1 MKSTFQREI
10 RKEGNI
16 EDFYIIEENEILG
29 KGASAVVR
37 KGIKIDTGEAYAIK
51 IINKAS
57 LTQDEKESLDNEL
70 KIMGMVDHPNI
81 VRVEEYYECN
91 GLVFIVMELMEGGEL
106 FDRLVEVE
114 HYTEKQAVEAF
125 RPLVDAIRYCHSLG
139 IVHRDLKPENLL
151 YKTKDEDSLLKV
163 SDFGFSKFLIP
174 KAQEQLFTACGTP
187 TYVAPEIIG
196 NFGYDSKVDCWS
208 LGVILYVMLCGYP
221 PFYAEENNELF
232 QLIKECDY
240 EFHEPYWDNIS
251 EDAKDLIKKLL
262 VSDPKKRL
270 SAEEILKHPWIT
282 QNTYSSK
289 PLQFKTDFIMKRKL
303 RTAIGATWVV
313 QMLQKQ
319 VKKNKAKNK

>member
-91 GLVFIVMELMEGGEL
+91 GLVF
-106 FDRLVEVE
+106 
-114 HYTEKQAVEAF
+114 
-125 RPLVDAIRYCHSLG
+125 IRYCHSLG

-262 VSDPKKRL
+262 VADPVKRL

-303 RTAIGATWVV
+303 RTAINATWVI
-313 QMLQKQ
+313 QTLQKQ
-319 VKKNKAKNK
+319 IKKNKK

>member
-1 MKSTFQREI
+1 
-10 RKEGNI
+10 
-16 EDFYIIEENEILG
+16 
-29 KGASAVVR
+29 
-37 KGIKIDTGEAYAIK
+37 
-51 IINKAS
+51 
-57 LTQDEKESLDNEL
+57 
-70 KIMGMVDHPNI
+70 
-81 VRVEEYYECN
+81 
-91 GLVFIVMELMEGGEL
+91 MELMEGGEL

-174 KAQEQLFTACGTP
+174 KAQEQLYTACGTP

-262 VSDPKKRL
+262 VADPVKRL

-303 RTAIGATWVV
+303 RTAINATWVI
-313 QMLQKQ
+313 QTLQKQ
-319 VKKNKAKNK
+319 IKKNKK

>member
-1 MKSTFQREI
+1 MQSNSKNTFKRTI
-10 RKEGNI
+10 KKEGNI
-16 EDFYIIEENEILG
+16 EDFYAIEENEILG
-29 KGASAVVR
+29 KGASSVVR
-37 KGIKIDTGEAYAIK
+37 KGIKLETGEAFAIK
-51 IINKAS
+51 IINKS
-57 LTQDEKESLDNEL
+57 VLTQDEKESLENEL

-91 GLVFIVMELMEGGEL
+91 GLVFIIMELMEGGEL

-125 RPLVDAIRYCHSLG
+125 RPLADAIRYCHSMG

-151 YKTKDEDSLLKV
+151 YKTRDADSILKV
-163 SDFGFSKFLIP
+163 SDFGFSKFIIP

-196 NFGYDSKVDCWS
+196 NFGYDCKVDCWS

-221 PFYAEENNELF
+221 PFYAEENSELF
-232 QLIKECDY
+232 KLIKDCDY

-251 EDAKDLIKKLL
+251 AEAKDLIKKLL
-262 VSDPKKRL
+262 VSDPKVRL

-282 QNTYSSK
+282 KQDYSSK
-289 PLQFKTDFIMKRKL
+289 QLQFKTDFIMKRKL
-303 RTAIGATWVV
+303 RTAINATLVI
-313 QMLQKQ
+313 QTLQKQ
-319 VKKNKAKNK
+319 IKKNK

>member
-1 MKSTFQREI
+1 MKNTFQREI
-10 RKEGNI
+10 KKEGNI
-16 EDFYIIEENEILG
+16 EDVYIIEENEVLG

-51 IINKAS
+51 IINKEV
-57 LTQDEKESLDNEL
+57 LTQDEKESLNNEL

-232 QLIKECDY
+232 QLIKNCDY
-240 EFHEPYWDNIS
+240 EFHMPYWENIS

-262 VSDPKKRL
+262 KPK
-270 SAEEILKHPWIT
+270 SII
-282 QNTYSSK
+282 
-289 PLQFKTDFIMKRKL
+289 FKIFL
-303 RTAIGATWVV
+303 
-313 QMLQKQ
+313 L
-319 VKKNKAKNK
+319 

>member
-1 MKSTFQREI
+1 
-10 RKEGNI
+10 
-16 EDFYIIEENEILG
+16 
-29 KGASAVVR
+29 
-37 KGIKIDTGEAYAIK
+37 
-51 IINKAS
+51 
-57 LTQDEKESLDNEL
+57 
-70 KIMGMVDHPNI
+70 
-81 VRVEEYYECN
+81 
-91 GLVFIVMELMEGGEL
+91 MELMEGGEL

-196 NFGYDSKVDCWS
+196 NFGYDAKVDCWS

-232 QLIKECDY
+232 QLIKDCDY
-240 EFHEPYWDNIS
+240 EFHMPYWENIS

-262 VSDPKKRL
+262 VADPKKRL
-270 SAEEILKHPWIT
+270 SADEILKHPWIT
-282 QNTYSSK
+282 QEKHSSN
-289 PLQFKTDFIMKRKL
+289 PLQIKTDFIMKRKL
-303 RTAIGATWVV
+303 RTAIHATWLI
-313 QMLQKQ
+313 QTLQKQ
-319 VKKNKAKNK
+319 IKKNK

>member
-1 MKSTFQREI
+1 MLSGTNKDFQREI
-10 RKEGNI
+10 KKEENI
-16 EDFYIIEENEILG
+16 EDHYIIEENEILG

-37 KGIKIDTGEAYAIK
+37 KGIKIKTGEAFAIK
-51 IINKAS
+51 IINKSS

-125 RPLVDAIRYCHSLG
+125 RPLVDAIRYCHSMG

-174 KAQEQLFTACGTP
+174 KAQEQLFTACGTL
-187 TYVAPEIIG
+187 
-196 NFGYDSKVDCWS
+196 DCWS

-232 QLIKECDY
+232 QLIKNCDY
-240 EFHEPYWDNIS
+240 EFHMPYWENIS
-251 EDAKDLIKKLL
+251 DDAKDLIKKLL
-262 VSDPKKRL
+262 VADPKKRL
-270 SAEEILKHPWIT
+270 SADEILKHPWIT
-282 QNTYSSK
+282 QQKYSSNQ
-289 PLQFKTDFIMKRKL
+289 LQIKTDFIMKRKL
-303 RTAIGATWVV
+303 RTAINATWVI
-313 QMLQKQ
+313 QTLQKQ
-319 VKKNKAKNK
+319 IKKNK

>member
-1 MKSTFQREI
+1 
-10 RKEGNI
+10 
-16 EDFYIIEENEILG
+16 
-29 KGASAVVR
+29 
-37 KGIKIDTGEAYAIK
+37 
-51 IINKAS
+51 
-57 LTQDEKESLDNEL
+57 
-70 KIMGMVDHPNI
+70 MGMVDHPNI

-125 RPLVDAIRYCHSLG
+125 RPLADAIRYCHSMG

-196 NFGYDSKVDCWS
+196 NFGYDAKVDCWS

-232 QLIKECDY
+232 QLIKDCDY
-240 EFHEPYWDNIS
+240 EFHMPYWENIS
-251 EDAKDLIKKLL
+251 DDAKDLIKKLL
-262 VSDPKKRL
+262 IADPKKRL

-282 QNTYSSK
+282 QQKHSSNQ
-289 PLQFKTDFIMKRKL
+289 LQIKTDFIMKRKL
-303 RTAIGATWVV
+303 RTAINATRVI
-313 QMLQKQ
+313 QTLQKQ
-319 VKKNKAKNK
+319 IKSKNQ